1 MENNFP
7 MQLLTSASI
16 QKAAVG
22 SAVGAASAA
31 EFAVRFSVRPPSFLS
46 SLDQFGA
53 LLDEAVEQLVR
64 QAQRGDTRAFSALI
78 ARYERSVLAVAY
90 SATGDSDRAADAS
103 QEAFLRAWR
112 KLEMLKEPQCFGN
125 WLLGIA
131 RNVALDAGRKLRRQ
145 PAEPLADQ
153 DVVIK
158 ADPLAGMHQRE
169 QSDRI
174 SAALQQLDDLSRSAI
189 VLRYYENLSSR
200 EIGQLIGL
208 SPAAVDMR
216 LMRARQQ
223 PKGILGEGSPAAGKT
238 CKGK

>member
-1 MENNFP
+1 
-7 MQLLTSASI
+7 
-16 QKAAVG
+16 V
-22 SAVGAASAA
+22 
-31 EFAVRFSVRPPSFLS
+31 
-46 SLDQFGA
+46 

-64 QAQRGDTRAFSALI
+64 QAQRGDARAFSALI

-90 SATGDSDRAADAS
+90 AAVGDSDRAADAA

-112 KLEMLKEPQCFGN
+112 KLEMLQEPKCFGN

-145 PAEPLADQ
+145 PAEALADQ
-153 DVVIK
+153 DVPTK
-158 ADPLAGMHQRE
+158 ADPLQGMHQRE

-174 SAALQQLDDLSRSAI
+174 AAALQQLDDLSRSAI
-189 VLRYYENLSSR
+189 VLRYYENHSSR

-223 PKGILGEGSPAAGKT
+223 LKEILGDDGPSTDNSDKGSVGVRML
-238 CKGK
+238 

>member
-1 MENNFP
+1 MSL
-7 MQLLTSASI
+7 QLSHLSRIHPPDLVRSSA
-16 QKAAVG
+16 
-22 SAVGAASAA
+22 
-31 EFAVRFSVRPPSFLS
+31 RPS
-46 SLDQFGA
+46 SLLQLGA
-53 LLDEAVEQLVR
+53 PLDDAVEHLVR
-64 QAQRGDTRAFSALI
+64 QAQRRDARSFSALI

-90 SATGDSDRAADAS
+90 AAVGDGDRAADAA
-103 QEAFLRAWR
+103 QEAFMRAWQ
-112 KLEMLKEPQCFGN
+112 KLDSLKEPACFGT

-145 PAEPLADQ
+145 PTEPLVDDAAP
-153 DVVIK
+153 VAK
-158 ADPLAGMHQRE
+158 ESSDPLQQMDQRE

-174 SAALQQLDDLSRSAI
+174 ALAIQQLDDLSRSAV

-223 PKGILGEGSPAAGKT
+223 LKQTLGDDQPPESHRNTGSVGVRML
-238 CKGK
+238 

>member
-1 MENNFP
+1 M
-7 MQLLTSASI
+7 
-16 QKAAVG
+16 
-22 SAVGAASAA
+22 
-31 EFAVRFSVRPPSFLS
+31 
-46 SLDQFGA
+46 
-53 LLDEAVEQLVR
+53 DEAVEHLVR
-64 QAQRGDTRAFSALI
+64 QAQRGDARAFSALI

-90 SATGDSDRAADAS
+90 SAAGDSDRAADAA

-112 KLEMLKEPQCFGN
+112 KLESLKEPQCFGN

-145 PAEPLADQ
+145 PTEPLADQ
-153 DVVIK
+153 QVPTM
-158 ADPLAGMHQRE
+158 ADPLQRLHQRE

-174 SAALQQLDDLSRSAI
+174 AAALQQLDDLSRSAV

-200 EIGQLIGL
+200 EIGQLIDL

-223 PKGILGEGSPAAGKT
+223 LKELLGDDRPPTDSNDKGSVGVRML
-238 CKGK
+238 

>member
-1 MENNFP
+1 
-7 MQLLTSASI
+7 
-16 QKAAVG
+16 
-22 SAVGAASAA
+22 
-31 EFAVRFSVRPPSFLS
+31 
-46 SLDQFGA
+46 
-53 LLDEAVEQLVR
+53 LDEAVEQLVKA
-64 QAQRGDTRAFSALI
+64 AQRGDARAFSALI

-90 SATGDSDRAADAS
+90 SACGDSDRAADAS

-112 KLEMLKEPQCFGN
+112 KLEMLQEPKCFGN

-131 RNVALDAGRKLRRQ
+131 RNVALDAGRKIRRQ

-153 DVVIK
+153 PIPIN
-158 ADPLAGMHQRE
+158 ADPLKGMNQRE

-174 SAALQQLDDLSRSAI
+174 AAALQQLDDLSRSAV
-189 VLRYYENLSSR
+189 VLRYYENLGSR

-223 PKGILGEGSPAAGKT
+223 LKELLGEDEPPQGSSSQGSV
-238 CKGK
+238 GVRML

>member
-1 MENNFP
+1 M
-7 MQLLTSASI
+7 
-16 QKAAVG
+16 
-22 SAVGAASAA
+22 
-31 EFAVRFSVRPPSFLS
+31 
-46 SLDQFGA
+46 
-53 LLDEAVEQLVR
+53 DEAVEHLVR
-64 QAQRGDTRAFSALI
+64 QAQRGDARAFSALI

-90 SATGDSDRAADAS
+90 SAGGDSDRAADAA

-112 KLEMLKEPQCFGN
+112 KLETLKEPQCFGN

-153 DVVIK
+153 QVPIL
-158 ADPLAGMHQRE
+158 ADPLVKIHQRE

-174 SAALQQLDDLSRSAI
+174 AAALQQLDDLSRSAI

-200 EIGQLIGL
+200 QIGQLIGL

-223 PKGILGEGSPAAGKT
+223 LKEFLGDDQPPSNSSDKGSVGVRML
-238 CKGK
+238 

>member
-1 MENNFP
+1 M
-7 MQLLTSASI
+7 
-16 QKAAVG
+16 
-22 SAVGAASAA
+22 
-31 EFAVRFSVRPPSFLS
+31 
-46 SLDQFGA
+46 
-53 LLDEAVEQLVR
+53 DEAVEHLVR
-64 QAQRGDTRAFSALI
+64 QAQRGDARAFSALI

-90 SATGDSDRAADAS
+90 SASGDSDRAADAS

-112 KLEMLKEPQCFGN
+112 KLESLQEPKSFGN

-131 RNVALDAGRKLRRQ
+131 RNVALDAGRKMRRQ
-145 PAEPLADQ
+145 PTEALADQ
-153 DVVIK
+153 DVPTQ

-174 SAALQQLDDLSRSAI
+174 TAALQQLDEVSRSAV

-223 PKGILGEGSPAAGKT
+223 LKGFLGDQEPPASSSDKGSVGVRML
-238 CKGK
+238 

>member
-1 MENNFP
+1 
-7 MQLLTSASI
+7 
-16 QKAAVG
+16 
-22 SAVGAASAA
+22 
-31 EFAVRFSVRPPSFLS
+31 
-46 SLDQFGA
+46 
-53 LLDEAVEQLVR
+53 LDEAVEHLVR
-64 QAQRGDTRAFSALI
+64 QAQRGDARAFSALI

-145 PAEPLADQ
+145 PVEPLADQ
-153 DVVIK
+153 DVPTK

-174 SAALQQLDDLSRSAI
+174 SAALQQLDDLSRSAV

-223 PKGILGEGSPAAGKT
+223 LKEFLGDDQPPTDSTDKGSVGVRML
-238 CKGK
+238 

>member
-1 MENNFP
+1 M
-7 MQLLTSASI
+7 
-16 QKAAVG
+16 
-22 SAVGAASAA
+22 
-31 EFAVRFSVRPPSFLS
+31 
-46 SLDQFGA
+46 
-53 LLDEAVEQLVR
+53 DEAVEHLVR

-112 KLEMLKEPQCFGN
+112 KLEMLQEPKCFGN

-145 PAEPLADQ
+145 PAESLADQ
-153 DVVIK
+153 PIPIN
-158 ADPLAGMHQRE
+158 ADPLKGMNQRE

-174 SAALQQLDDLSRSAI
+174 SAALQQLDDLSRSAV

-200 EIGQLIGL
+200 EIGQLIDL

-223 PKGILGEGSPAAGKT
+223 LRELLGGDEPPASNSDQGSVGVRML
-238 CKGK
+238 

>member
-1 MENNFP
+1 MKTP
-7 MQLLTSASI
+7 
-16 QKAAVG
+16 AATFCPIPNPYQR
-22 SAVGAASAA
+22 S
-31 EFAVRFSVRPPSFLS
+31 SVRTPPYSS
-46 SLDQFGA
+46 SLFQLGA
-53 LLDEAVEQLVR
+53 RLDEAVEHLVKA
-64 QAQRGDTRAFSALI
+64 AQRGDARAFSALI

-90 SATGDSDRAADAS
+90 AACGDSDRAADAS

-112 KLEMLKEPQCFGN
+112 KLEMLQEPKCFGN

-153 DVVIK
+153 PVPVN
-158 ADPLAGMHQRE
+158 ADPLKGMHQRE

-174 SAALQQLDDLSRSAI
+174 AAALQQLDDLSRSAV
-189 VLRYYENLSSR
+189 VLRYYENLGSR

-223 PKGILGEGSPAAGKT
+223 LKEFLGEDEPPAGNTDKGSVGVRML
-238 CKGK
+238 

>member
-1 MENNFP
+1 
-7 MQLLTSASI
+7 
-16 QKAAVG
+16 
-22 SAVGAASAA
+22 
-31 EFAVRFSVRPPSFLS
+31 
-46 SLDQFGA
+46 
-53 LLDEAVEQLVR
+53 
-64 QAQRGDTRAFSALI
+64 
-78 ARYERSVLAVAY
+78 VLAVAY
-90 SATGDSDRAADAS
+90 SAAGDSDRAADAA

-112 KLEMLKEPQCFGN
+112 KLESLKEPQCFGN

-153 DVVIK
+153 QVPTM

-169 QSDRI
+169 QSDRV
-174 SAALQQLDDLSRSAI
+174 ANALQQLDDLSRSAV

-223 PKGILGEGSPAAGKT
+223 LKELLGDDRPPTEGSD
-238 CKGK
+238 KGSVGVRML

>member
-1 MENNFP
+1 
-7 MQLLTSASI
+7 MQLF
-16 QKAAVG
+16 G
-22 SAVGAASAA
+22 SKFMLRGAAAGSLPPAA
-31 EFAVRFSVRPPSFLS
+31 HREDYLVRSPSPSS
-46 SLDQFGA
+46 SLSQFGA
-53 LLDEAVEQLVR
+53 LLDEAVEHLVR

-153 DVVIK
+153 QVPIL
-158 ADPLAGMHQRE
+158 ADPLKGMHQRE

-174 SAALQQLDDLSRSAI
+174 AAALQQLDDLSRSAI
-189 VLRYYENLSSR
+189 VLRYYENLNSP
-200 EIGQLIGL
+200 EIGQLIRPP
-208 SPAAVDMR
+208 PA
-216 LMRARQQ
+216 
-223 PKGILGEGSPAAGKT
+223 
-238 CKGK
+238 

>member
-1 MENNFP
+1 M
-7 MQLLTSASI
+7 
-16 QKAAVG
+16 
-22 SAVGAASAA
+22 
-31 EFAVRFSVRPPSFLS
+31 
-46 SLDQFGA
+46 
-53 LLDEAVEQLVR
+53 DEAVEQLVKA
-64 QAQRGDTRAFSALI
+64 AQRGDARAFSALI

-90 SATGDSDRAADAS
+90 AATGDSDRAADAA

-112 KLEMLKEPQCFGN
+112 KLEMLQEPKCFGN

-153 DVVIK
+153 PVPVD
-158 ADPLAGMHQRE
+158 ADPLKGMQQLE

-174 SAALQQLDDLSRSAI
+174 AAALAQLDDLSRSAV
-189 VLRYYENLSSR
+189 VLRYYENLTSR
-200 EIGQLIGL
+200 EIGQLISL

-223 PKGILGEGSPAAGKT
+223 LKELLGEDEPPQGSSSQGSV
-238 CKGK
+238 GVRML

>member
-1 MENNFP
+1 
-7 MQLLTSASI
+7 
-16 QKAAVG
+16 
-22 SAVGAASAA
+22 
-31 EFAVRFSVRPPSFLS
+31 
-46 SLDQFGA
+46 LD
-53 LLDEAVEQLVR
+53 DAVEHLVR
-64 QAQRGDTRAFSALI
+64 QAQQGDARAFSALI

-90 SATGDSDRAADAS
+90 SAAGDGDRAADAA

-112 KLEMLKEPQCFGN
+112 KLETLKEPQCFGN

-145 PAEPLADQ
+145 ATEPLVDQ
-153 DVVIK
+153 TVATS
-158 ADPLAGMHQRE
+158 ADPLQQMDQRE

-174 SAALQQLDDLSRSAI
+174 AAAIQQLDEVSRSAV

-223 PKGILGEGSPAAGKT
+223 LRQFLGDDQPPTDDNKTGSVGVRML
-238 CKGK
+238 

>member
-1 MENNFP
+1 
-7 MQLLTSASI
+7 
-16 QKAAVG
+16 
-22 SAVGAASAA
+22 
-31 EFAVRFSVRPPSFLS
+31 
-46 SLDQFGA
+46 
-53 LLDEAVEQLVR
+53 LDEAVEHLVR
-64 QAQRGDTRAFSALI
+64 QAQRGDARAFSALI

-112 KLEMLKEPQCFGN
+112 KLEMLQEPKCFGN

-131 RNVALDAGRKLRRQ
+131 RNVALDAGRQLRRQ

-153 DVVIK
+153 DVPSK

-174 SAALQQLDDLSRSAI
+174 SAALQQLDDLSRSAV

-223 PKGILGEGSPAAGKT
+223 LKEFLGDDQPPTDTSNQGSVGVRML
-238 CKGK
+238 

>member
-1 MENNFP
+1 
-7 MQLLTSASI
+7 
-16 QKAAVG
+16 
-22 SAVGAASAA
+22 
-31 EFAVRFSVRPPSFLS
+31 
-46 SLDQFGA
+46 
-53 LLDEAVEQLVR
+53 LDEAVEQLVR
-64 QAQRGDTRAFSALI
+64 QAQRGDARAFSALI

-90 SATGDSDRAADAS
+90 AAVGDSDRAADAA

-153 DVVIK
+153 DVPTK
-158 ADPLAGMHQRE
+158 ADPLKAMHQRE

-174 SAALQQLDDLSRSAI
+174 AAALQQLDDLSRSAI

-223 PKGILGEGSPAAGKT
+223 LKQFLGEDEPPASTTDKGSVGVRML
-238 CKGK
+238 

>member
-1 MENNFP
+1 
-7 MQLLTSASI
+7 
-16 QKAAVG
+16 
-22 SAVGAASAA
+22 
-31 EFAVRFSVRPPSFLS
+31 
-46 SLDQFGA
+46 
-53 LLDEAVEQLVR
+53 LDEAVEHLVR
-64 QAQRGDTRAFSALI
+64 QAQRGDARAFSALI

-90 SATGDSDRAADAS
+90 AAVGDSDRAADAA

-153 DVVIK
+153 QVPTM
-158 ADPLAGMHQRE
+158 ADPLVGMHQRE
-169 QSDRI
+169 QSDRVA
-174 SAALQQLDDLSRSAI
+174 AALQQLDDLSRSAV
-189 VLRYYENLSSR
+189 VLRYYENHSSR

-223 PKGILGEGSPAAGKT
+223 LKEILGDDQPPTDSSDKGSVGVRML
-238 CKGK
+238 

>member
-1 MENNFP
+1 M
-7 MQLLTSASI
+7 
-16 QKAAVG
+16 
-22 SAVGAASAA
+22 
-31 EFAVRFSVRPPSFLS
+31 
-46 SLDQFGA
+46 D
-53 LLDEAVEQLVR
+53 DAVEHLVR
-64 QAQRGDTRAFSALI
+64 QAQQGDARAFSALI

-90 SATGDSDRAADAS
+90 SAAGDGDRAADAA

-112 KLEMLKEPQCFGN
+112 KLETLKEPQCFGN

-145 PAEPLADQ
+145 ATEPLVDQ
-153 DVVIK
+153 TVATS
-158 ADPLAGMHQRE
+158 ADPLQQMDQRE

-174 SAALQQLDDLSRSAI
+174 AAAIQQLDEVSRSAV
-189 VLRYYENLSSR
+189 VLRYYESLSSR

-223 PKGILGEGSPAAGKT
+223 LRQFLGDDQPPTDDNNAGSIGVRML
-238 CKGK
+238 

>member
-1 MENNFP
+1 M
-7 MQLLTSASI
+7 
-16 QKAAVG
+16 
-22 SAVGAASAA
+22 
-31 EFAVRFSVRPPSFLS
+31 
-46 SLDQFGA
+46 
-53 LLDEAVEQLVR
+53 DEAVEHLVR

-90 SATGDSDRAADAS
+90 SAIGDGDRAADAA

-153 DVVIK
+153 DVVVR

-223 PKGILGEGSPAAGKT
+223 LKEFLGDDQPPTEGSD
-238 CKGK
+238 KGSVGVRML

>member
-1 MENNFP
+1 M
-7 MQLLTSASI
+7 
-16 QKAAVG
+16 
-22 SAVGAASAA
+22 
-31 EFAVRFSVRPPSFLS
+31 
-46 SLDQFGA
+46 
-53 LLDEAVEQLVR
+53 DEAVEHLVR
-64 QAQRGDTRAFSALI
+64 QAQRGDARAFSALI

-90 SATGDSDRAADAS
+90 SAVGDSDRAADAA
-103 QEAFLRAWR
+103 QEAFLKAWQ

-145 PAEPLADQ
+145 PAEPLVDQ
-153 DVVIK
+153 DVPTK
-158 ADPLAGMHQRE
+158 ADPLAAMHQRE

-174 SAALQQLDDLSRSAI
+174 AAALQQLDELSRSAV

-200 EIGQLIGL
+200 EIGQLLSL

-223 PKGILGEGSPAAGKT
+223 LKEFLGDDQPPTDSNNPGSVGVRML
-238 CKGK
+238 

>member
-1 MENNFP
+1 
-7 MQLLTSASI
+7 
-16 QKAAVG
+16 
-22 SAVGAASAA
+22 
-31 EFAVRFSVRPPSFLS
+31 
-46 SLDQFGA
+46 LD
-53 LLDEAVEQLVR
+53 DAVEHLVR
-64 QAQRGDTRAFSALI
+64 QAQQGDARAFSALI

-90 SATGDSDRAADAS
+90 SAAGDGDRAADAA

-112 KLEMLKEPQCFGN
+112 KLETLKEPQCFGN

-145 PAEPLADQ
+145 ATEPLVDQ
-153 DVVIK
+153 TVATS
-158 ADPLAGMHQRE
+158 ADPLQQMDQRE

-174 SAALQQLDDLSRSAI
+174 AAAIQQLDEVSRSAV
-189 VLRYYENLSSR
+189 VLRYYESLSSR

-223 PKGILGEGSPAAGKT
+223 LRQFLGDDQPPTDDNNAGSIGVRML
-238 CKGK
+238 